1 MICRHYLR
9 RIFYK
14 RSAFEEKTGL
24 NDGEIANGN
33 HEKTTEQK
41 IIGLDLFSLL
51 RIHDIQ
57 SHTRKTLTRHYFH
70 LSGTQNDY

>member
-57 SHTRKTLTRHYFH
+57 SHTQKTLTRHYFQ
-70 LSGTQNDY
+70 LSSS

>member
-9 RIFYK
+9 QILYE
-14 RSAFEEKTGL
+14 RSAFEKKTGL

-33 HEKTTEQK
+33 HEKSAEQK

-57 SHTRKTLTRHYFH
+57 SHTQKTLTRHYFQ
-70 LSGTQNDY
+70 LSSG